1 MQFEKRQVRLGDIRP
16 SAQNP
21 REDFGDIGALARSI
35 EATGGEP
42 LNPPVV
48 VADGNVYRIVD
59 GERRYRAL
67 SSIYGEDR
75 EVSALVADTMDE
87 ANELV
92 AMLATDDK
100 RQLTEA
106 ERARGVQQ
114 MLVLGI
120 DEQRIERASRATAGQ
135 IRAARKL
142 RGRIDAGVQVTLEQ
156 LEAASS
162 FDDEKDVE
170 AVLAA
175 GEGWA
180 GKADSIRRRNEREE
194 AKAEDY
200 DAFGDAGIPV
210 VKEKPEGFTY
220 KDWAHL
226 GLVAAKLEDKEY
238 PAGTVAV
245 WNDRYWDFFAPKGGE
260 DAEPE
265 KTEEE
270 IRAEQEAAREKAALE
285 ELYRSQIGFVASGA
299 FAMSKDLMMC
309 VRGGVPTRPRC
320 SWRWAAT
327 ATPRTR
333 SASVP
338 YATSLLATS
347 RRASPTSTRPAAGS
361 WRRPRTWPSST
372 IAGAATTRRRG
383 STTMTSSAPWA
394 SSPAR
399 RTCGS
404 WRGCRRAPRRR
415 RRMSSEDENYV
426 TVTVK
431 ARGHECSILCREATV
446 ATVGADGEPGTSLH
460 VGTFDSKSIR
470 VLAEAAL
477 SELLSAG
484 VRAGIPMDAMRIELV
499 YAAVHCG
506 FPEEEERSAICYDLD
521 IDMDESG
528 RKDEKD
534 E

>member
-1 MQFEKRQVRLGDIRP
+1 MQFEKRAVRLGDIRP
-16 SAQNP
+16 SEQNP

-48 VADGNVYRIVD
+48 VADGNAYRIVD

-114 MLVLGI
+114 MLVLGV

-142 RGRIDAGVQVTLEQ
+142 RGSIEGRQVTLDQ
-156 LEAASS
+156 LEAASA
-162 FDDEKDVE
+162 FDDEKDIE

-175 GEGWA
+175 GDGWA
-180 GKADSIRRRNEREE
+180 GKADSIRRRVEREE

-210 VKEKPEGFTY
+210 VKEQPEGFTY

-270 IRAEQEAAREKAALE
+270 IRAEQEAAREDAALKD
-285 ELYRSQIGFVASGA
+285 LYRRMVDFVLHEAPG
-299 FAMSKDLMMC
+299 
-309 VRGGVPTRPRC
+309 
-320 SWRWAAT
+320 
-327 ATPRTR
+327 RTR
-333 SASVP
+333 ELEDAVRADRMKPVFYVDDLLDDGGDYDSAE
-338 YATSLLATS
+338 
-347 RRASPTSTRPAAGS
+347 AAVMEAFYG
-361 WRRPRTWPSST
+361 RC
-372 IAGAATTRRRG
+372 G
-383 STTMTSSAPWA
+383 A
-394 SSPAR
+394 SSPSAYEIGAWWLGTAR
-399 RTCGS
+399 SMRMLNSS
-404 WRGCRRAPRRR
+404 WRGDDADGWLEHWEIVRAAGFTP
-415 RRMSSEDENYV
+415 SAEDEWL
-426 TVTVK
+426 K
-431 ARGHECSILCREATV
+431 ARVQA
-446 ATVGADGEPGTSLH
+446 
-460 VGTFDSKSIR
+460 
-470 VLAEAAL
+470 
-477 SELLSAG
+477 SAK
-484 VRAGIPMDAMRIELV
+484 E
-499 YAAVHCG
+499 
-506 FPEEEERSAICYDLD
+506 
-521 IDMDESG
+521 
-528 RKDEKD
+528 EKD

>member
-1 MQFEKRQVRLGDIRP
+1 MQLEKRQVRLGDIRP
-16 SAQNP
+16 SEQNP

-75 EVSALVADTMDE
+75 EVSALVAESMDE

-135 IRAARKL
+135 IRAARRL
-142 RGRIDAGVQVTLEQ
+142 RGSIEGRQVTLDQ
-156 LEAASS
+156 LEAASA

-175 GEGWA
+175 GDGWA
-180 GKADSIRRRNEREE
+180 GKADSIRRRVEREE

-210 VKEKPEGFTY
+210 VKERPEGSNY
-220 KDWAHL
+220 VDWIAL
-226 GLVAAKLEDKEY
+226 GGAAAKLERNELALH
-238 PAGTVAV
+238 PGAVAV
-245 WNDRYWDFFAPKGGE
+245 AEGGYWYLYEPGDGSG
-260 DAEPE
+260 AEPE

-270 IRAEQEAAREKAALE
+270 IRAEQEAERENASLKD
-285 ELYRSQIGFVASGA
+285 LYRRMVGFITSGA
-299 FAMSKDLMMC
+299 FTMPDDLKRI
-309 VRGGVPTRPRC
+309 VREARVEPVVVSDAIGGDPSFETDKRIASVREEFMARLGTSSPSEYEAGFRLM
-320 SWRWAAT
+320 AA
-327 ATPRTR
+327 ARDMVRLNSSYSGDDAEGWLEHWELFR
-333 SASVP
+333 SA
-338 YATSLLATS
+338 
-347 RRASPTSTRPAAGS
+347 GF
-361 WRRPRTWPSST
+361 
-372 IAGAATTRRRG
+372 
-383 STTMTSSAPWA
+383 
-394 SSPAR
+394 
-399 RTCGS
+399 
-404 WRGCRRAPRRR
+404 
-415 RRMSSEDENYV
+415 
-426 TVTVK
+426 
-431 ARGHECSILCREATV
+431 
-446 ATVGADGEPGTSLH
+446 EPGEEDVWLME
-460 VGTFDSKSIR
+460 R
-470 VLAEAAL
+470 VQA
-477 SELLSAG
+477 SAK
-484 VRAGIPMDAMRIELV
+484 
-499 YAAVHCG
+499 
-506 FPEEEERSAICYDLD
+506 EE
-521 IDMDESG
+521 
-528 RKDEKD
+528 EKD

>member
-16 SAQNP
+16 SEQNP

-48 VADGNVYRIVD
+48 VADGNVFRIVD

-75 EVSALVADTMDE
+75 EVSALVAESMDE

-156 LEAASS
+156 LEAASA

-175 GEGWA
+175 GDGWA
-180 GKADSIRRRNEREE
+180 GKADSIRRRVEREE
-194 AKAEDY
+194 ARAEDY

-210 VKEKPEGFTY
+210 VKEKPEGFVYTN
-220 KDWAHL
+220 WANF
-226 GLVAAKLEDKEY
+226 GDAAKKLEGKDVT
-238 PAGTVAV
+238 GFVAV
-245 WNDRYWDFFAPKGGE
+245 MADRYWELYKPDDRSG
-260 DAEPE
+260 AEPE

-270 IRAEQEAAREKAALE
+270 IRAEQEAEREEAALKD
-285 ELYRSQIGFVASGA
+285 LYRSLIGFVASGA
-299 FAMSKDLMMC
+299 FAMSKDLMMH
-309 VRGGVPTRPRC
+309 VRVSREDPSALLVAMGGDSHVENEARFGAVREEFARNLKACKPSEYEAGCWLMAAAKDMAQLNNRWGGDDAEAWLDHYGTFC
-320 SWRWAAT
+320 S
-327 ATPRTR
+327 
-333 SASVP
+333 
-338 YATSLLATS
+338 
-347 RRASPTSTRPAAGS
+347 
-361 WRRPRTWPSST
+361 
-372 IAGAATTRRRG
+372 
-383 STTMTSSAPWA
+383 
-394 SSPAR
+394 
-399 RTCGS
+399 
-404 WRGCRRAPRRR
+404 
-415 RRMSSEDENYV
+415 
-426 TVTVK
+426 
-431 ARGHECSILCREATV
+431 
-446 ATVGADGEPGTSLH
+446 VGYEPGEEDVWLM
-460 VGTFDSKSIR
+460 DR
-470 VLAEAAL
+470 VQA
-477 SELLSAG
+477 SAK
-484 VRAGIPMDAMRIELV
+484 
-499 YAAVHCG
+499 
-506 FPEEEERSAICYDLD
+506 EE
-521 IDMDESG
+521 
-528 RKDEKD
+528 EKD

>member
-16 SAQNP
+16 SEQNP

-114 MLVLGI
+114 MLVLGV

-156 LEAASS
+156 LEAASA
-162 FDDEKDVE
+162 FDDEKDIE

-180 GKADSIRRRNEREE
+180 GKADSIRRRVEREE

-210 VKEKPEGFTY
+210 VKEQPEGFTY

-270 IRAEQEAAREKAALE
+270 IRAEQEAEREDAALKD
-285 ELYRSQIGFVASGA
+285 LYRRMVGFITSGA
-299 FAMSKDLMMC
+299 FTMHDDLKRI
-309 VRGGVPTRPRC
+309 VREARVQPVVVADAIGGD
-320 SWRWAAT
+320 
-327 ATPRTR
+327 
-333 SASVP
+333 
-338 YATSLLATS
+338 
-347 RRASPTSTRPAAGS
+347 
-361 WRRPRTWPSST
+361 PSFET
-372 IAGAATTRRRG
+372 DKRIAGAREEFMARLG
-383 STTMTSSAPWA
+383 TSSPSEYEAGFRLMA
-394 SSPAR
+394 AARDMVRLNSSY
-399 RTCGS
+399 
-404 WRGCRRAPRRR
+404 RGDDAEGWLEHWEMFRSA
-415 RRMSSEDENYV
+415 
-426 TVTVK
+426 
-431 ARGHECSILCREATV
+431 GF
-446 ATVGADGEPGTSLH
+446 EPGEEDVWLME
-460 VGTFDSKSIR
+460 R
-470 VLAEAAL
+470 VQASFKE
-477 SELLSAG
+477 
-484 VRAGIPMDAMRIELV
+484 
-499 YAAVHCG
+499 
-506 FPEEEERSAICYDLD
+506 
-521 IDMDESG
+521 
-528 RKDEKD
+528 EKD

>member
-1 MQFEKRQVRLGDIRP
+1 MQFEKKSVRLGDIRP
-16 SAQNP
+16 SEQNP

-114 MLVLGI
+114 MLVLGV

-142 RGRIDAGVQVTLEQ
+142 RGRIDAGAQVTLDQ
-156 LEAASS
+156 LEAASA

-175 GEGWA
+175 GDGWA
-180 GKADSIRRRNEREE
+180 GKADSIRRCNEREE

-270 IRAEQEAAREKAALE
+270 IRAEQEAAREDAALKG
-285 ELYRSQIGFVASGA
+285 LYRSLIGFVASGA
-299 FAMSKDLMMC
+299 FAMSKDLMMEARVGRADPPALLVAMGGDSNPENEERFGA
-309 VRGGVPTRPRC
+309 VRDEFARNLKACKPNEYEAGCWLMAAAKDMAQLNNRWGGDDAEAWLDHYDIFC
-320 SWRWAAT
+320 S
-327 ATPRTR
+327 
-333 SASVP
+333 
-338 YATSLLATS
+338 
-347 RRASPTSTRPAAGS
+347 AGF
-361 WRRPRTWPSST
+361 
-372 IAGAATTRRRG
+372 
-383 STTMTSSAPWA
+383 
-394 SSPAR
+394 
-399 RTCGS
+399 
-404 WRGCRRAPRRR
+404 
-415 RRMSSEDENYV
+415 
-426 TVTVK
+426 
-431 ARGHECSILCREATV
+431 
-446 ATVGADGEPGTSLH
+446 EPGEEDVWLME
-460 VGTFDSKSIR
+460 R
-470 VLAEAAL
+470 VQA
-477 SELLSAG
+477 S
-484 VRAGIPMDAMRIELV
+484 
-499 YAAVHCG
+499 
-506 FPEEEERSAICYDLD
+506 FKEEK
-521 IDMDESG
+521 
-528 RKDEKD
+528 KDE
-534 E
+534 

>member
-1 MQFEKRQVRLGDIRP
+1 MQFEKRAVRLGDIRP
-16 SAQNP
+16 SEQNP

-75 EVSALVADTMDE
+75 EVSALVAESMDE

-142 RGRIDAGVQVTLEQ
+142 RGSIEGRQVTLDQ
-156 LEAASS
+156 LEAASA

-175 GEGWA
+175 GDGWA

-210 VKEKPEGFTY
+210 AKEKPEGFVY
-220 KDWAHL
+220 KDWAHP
-226 GLVAAKLEDKEY
+226 GLVAAKLEAKEFA
-238 PAGTVAV
+238 AGTVAV
-245 WNDRYWDFFAPKGGE
+245 WKGSYWDLYEPDDGSG
-260 DAEPE
+260 AEPE

-285 ELYRSQIGFVASGA
+285 ELYRSLIGFVASGA

-309 VRGGVPTRPRC
+309 VRVGREDPP
-320 SWRWAAT
+320 A
-327 ATPRTR
+327 
-333 SASVP
+333 
-338 YATSLLATS
+338 LLAAMGGDS
-347 RRASPTSTRPAAGS
+347 NPENEGRFGAVRDEFARNLKACRPNEYEAGCWLMAAAKDMAQLNNRWG
-361 WRRPRTWPSST
+361 
-372 IAGAATTRRRG
+372 G
-383 STTMTSSAPWA
+383 
-394 SSPAR
+394 
-399 RTCGS
+399 
-404 WRGCRRAPRRR
+404 
-415 RRMSSEDENYV
+415 D
-426 TVTVK
+426 
-431 ARGHECSILCREATV
+431 
-446 ATVGADGEPGTSLH
+446 D
-460 VGTFDSKSIR
+460 
-470 VLAEAAL
+470 AEAWL
-477 SELLSAG
+477 DHYDIFLSAG
-484 VRAGIPMDAMRIELV
+484 FEPG
-499 YAAVHCG
+499 
-506 FPEEEERSAICYDLD
+506 EEDVWLMERVQASFK
-521 IDMDESG
+521 E
-528 RKDEKD
+528 EKD

>member
-16 SAQNP
+16 SEQNP

-92 AMLATDDK
+92 AMLA
-100 RQLTEA
+100 
-106 ERARGVQQ
+106 
-114 MLVLGI
+114 
-120 DEQRIERASRATAGQ
+120 
-135 IRAARKL
+135 
-142 RGRIDAGVQVTLEQ
+142 
-156 LEAASS
+156 
-162 FDDEKDVE
+162 FDDEKDIE

-175 GEGWA
+175 GDGWA
-180 GKADSIRRRNEREE
+180 GKADSIRRRVEREE

-210 VKEKPEGFTY
+210 VKEQPEGFTY

-270 IRAEQEAAREKAALE
+270 IRAEQEAAREEAALE
-285 ELYRSQIGFVASGA
+285 DMYGRMVDFTADGA
-299 FAMSKDLMMC
+299 FVVCDGIARHVLENRIVPVGLSDTMGEERLQQARDRFMARLGATDPGKYEAGCSLMRIAKNMAQLNSSYC
-309 VRGGVPTRPRC
+309 GDDAEGWIEHWNVFR
-320 SWRWAAT
+320 
-327 ATPRTR
+327 
-333 SASVP
+333 
-338 YATSLLATS
+338 
-347 RRASPTSTRPAAGS
+347 AAGFT
-361 WRRPRTWPSST
+361 PND
-372 IAGAATTRRRG
+372 
-383 STTMTSSAPWA
+383 
-394 SSPAR
+394 
-399 RTCGS
+399 
-404 WRGCRRAPRRR
+404 
-415 RRMSSEDENYV
+415 EDEWLR
-426 TVTVK
+426 
-431 ARGHECSILCREATV
+431 ARV
-446 ATVGADGEPGTSLH
+446 Q
-460 VGTFDSKSIR
+460 
-470 VLAEAAL
+470 
-477 SELLSAG
+477 
-484 VRAGIPMDAMRIELV
+484 
-499 YAAVHCG
+499 
-506 FPEEEERSAICYDLD
+506 
-521 IDMDESG
+521 ESF
-528 RKDEKD
+528 KEEKD

>member
-16 SAQNP
+16 SSQNP

-67 SSIYGEDR
+67 SAIYGEDR
-75 EVSALVADTMDE
+75 EVSALVAESMDE

-135 IRAARKL
+135 IRAARRL
-142 RGRIDAGVQVTLEQ
+142 RGSIEGRQVTLEQ
-156 LEAASS
+156 LEAASA

-180 GKADSIRRRNEREE
+180 GKADSIRRRVEREE

-200 DAFGDAGIPV
+200 DAFGDAAIPV
-210 VKEKPEGFTY
+210 VKEQPEGFNYT
-220 KDWAHL
+220 DWVNV
-226 GLVAAKLEDKEY
+226 GLAAKKLEGKEFA
-238 PAGTVAV
+238 AGTVAV
-245 WNDRYWDFFAPKGGE
+245 WKGSYWDLYEPDDASG
-260 DAEPE
+260 AEPE

-270 IRAEQEAAREKAALE
+270 IRAEQEAEREKAALE
-285 ELYRSQIGFVASGA
+285 ELYRSLIGFVASGA
-299 FAMSKDLMMC
+299 FAMSKDLMMK
-309 VRGGVPTRPRC
+309 VRVGREDPVALLVAMGGDSNPENEERFGLVRDEFARNLKACKPSEYEVGC
-320 SWRWAAT
+320 WLMAA
-327 ATPRTR
+327 AKDMAQLNDR
-333 SASVP
+333 
-338 YATSLLATS
+338 
-347 RRASPTSTRPAAGS
+347 
-361 WRRPRTWPSST
+361 
-372 IAGAATTRRRG
+372 
-383 STTMTSSAPWA
+383 
-394 SSPAR
+394 
-399 RTCGS
+399 
-404 WRGCRRAPRRR
+404 WRGDDA
-415 RRMSSEDENYV
+415 EAWLDHYDIF
-426 TVTVK
+426 
-431 ARGHECSILCREATV
+431 CSA
-446 ATVGADGEPGTSLH
+446 GFEPGEEDVWLME
-460 VGTFDSKSIR
+460 R
-470 VLAEAAL
+470 VQA
-477 SELLSAG
+477 SAK
-484 VRAGIPMDAMRIELV
+484 E
-499 YAAVHCG
+499 
-506 FPEEEERSAICYDLD
+506 
-521 IDMDESG
+521 
-528 RKDEKD
+528 EKD

>member
-1 MQFEKRQVRLGDIRP
+1 MQFEKRAVRLGDIRP
-16 SAQNP
+16 SEQNP

-48 VADGNVYRIVD
+48 VADGNVFRIVD

-75 EVSALVADTMDE
+75 EVSALVAESMDE

-156 LEAASS
+156 LEAASA

-180 GKADSIRRRNEREE
+180 GKADSIRRRIEREE

-210 VKEKPEGFTY
+210 VKERPEGSNY
-220 KDWAHL
+220 VDWIAL
-226 GLVAAKLEDKEY
+226 GGVAAKLERNELALH
-238 PAGTVAV
+238 PGAVAV
-245 WNDRYWDFFAPKGGE
+245 AEGGYWYLYEPGDGSG
-260 DAEPE
+260 AEPE
-265 KTEEE
+265 KTEEQ
-270 IRAEQEAAREKAALE
+270 IRAEQEAERE
-285 ELYRSQIGFVASGA
+285 
-299 FAMSKDLMMC
+299 
-309 VRGGVPTRPRC
+309 
-320 SWRWAAT
+320 
-327 ATPRTR
+327 
-333 SASVP
+333 
-338 YATSLLATS
+338 
-347 RRASPTSTRPAAGS
+347 
-361 WRRPRTWPSST
+361 
-372 IAGAATTRRRG
+372 
-383 STTMTSSAPWA
+383 
-394 SSPAR
+394 
-399 RTCGS
+399 
-404 WRGCRRAPRRR
+404 
-415 RRMSSEDENYV
+415 
-426 TVTVK
+426 
-431 ARGHECSILCREATV
+431 
-446 ATVGADGEPGTSLH
+446 
-460 VGTFDSKSIR
+460 
-470 VLAEAAL
+470 EAAL
-477 SELLSAG
+477 KDLYRRMVDFTADGAFVVCDGIARYVLENRIVPVGLSDTMGEERLKQARDRFMARLGATDPGKYEAG
-484 VRAGIPMDAMRIELV
+484 CGLMRIAKNMAQLNSSYCGDDAEGWIEHWNV
-499 YAAVHCG
+499 FRAAG
-506 FPEEEERSAICYDLD
+506 FTPN
-521 IDMDESG
+521 DEDEWLRARVQESF
-528 RKDEKD
+528 KEEKD

>member
-16 SAQNP
+16 SEQNP

-142 RGRIDAGVQVTLEQ
+142 RGSIEGRQVTLDQ
-156 LEAASS
+156 LEAASA

-175 GEGWA
+175 GDGWA
-180 GKADSIRRRNEREE
+180 CKADSIRRRVEREE

-210 VKEKPEGFTY
+210 VKERPEGFNYTN
-220 KDWAHL
+220 WVNV
-226 GLVAAKLEDKEY
+226 GLAAKKLEGKEFA
-238 PAGTVAV
+238 AGTVAV
-245 WNDRYWDFFAPKGGE
+245 WKGSYWDLYEPDDGSGS
-260 DAEPE
+260 EPE
-265 KTEEE
+265 KTEED
-270 IRAEQEAAREKAALE
+270 IRAEQVAAREEVALKDM
-285 ELYRSQIGFVASGA
+285 YGRMVGFVASGA
-299 FAMSKDLMMC
+299 FGMPEELKGLVYEGRGKPAVVFDAMDDGGTEAGERVREEFMERLGASRPSEFEAGLRLMSVARDM
-309 VRGGVPTRPRC
+309 VRLNSSYSGDDAEG
-320 SWRWAAT
+320 WLEHWKLF
-327 ATPRTR
+327 R
-333 SASVP
+333 SA
-338 YATSLLATS
+338 
-347 RRASPTSTRPAAGS
+347 GF
-361 WRRPRTWPSST
+361 
-372 IAGAATTRRRG
+372 
-383 STTMTSSAPWA
+383 
-394 SSPAR
+394 
-399 RTCGS
+399 
-404 WRGCRRAPRRR
+404 
-415 RRMSSEDENYV
+415 
-426 TVTVK
+426 
-431 ARGHECSILCREATV
+431 
-446 ATVGADGEPGTSLH
+446 EPGEEDVWLME
-460 VGTFDSKSIR
+460 R
-470 VLAEAAL
+470 VQA
-477 SELLSAG
+477 SAK
-484 VRAGIPMDAMRIELV
+484 
-499 YAAVHCG
+499 
-506 FPEEEERSAICYDLD
+506 EE
-521 IDMDESG
+521 
-528 RKDEKD
+528 EKD

>member
-16 SAQNP
+16 SEQNP

-67 SSIYGEDR
+67 SSIYGEDH

-156 LEAASS
+156 LEAASA

-175 GEGWA
+175 GDGWA
-180 GKADSIRRRNEREE
+180 GKADQIRRRVEREE

-210 VKEKPEGFTY
+210 VKERPEGSNY
-220 KDWAHL
+220 VDWIAL
-226 GLVAAKLEDKEY
+226 GGAAAKLERNELALH
-238 PAGTVAV
+238 PGAVAV
-245 WNDRYWDFFAPKGGE
+245 AEGGYWYLYEPGDGSG
-260 DAEPE
+260 AEPE

-270 IRAEQEAAREKAALE
+270 IRAEQEAEREETALKD
-285 ELYRSQIGFVASGA
+285 LYRRMVGFITSGA
-299 FAMSKDLMMC
+299 FTMHDDLKRI
-309 VRGGVPTRPRC
+309 VREARVEPVVVADAIGGDPSFETDKRIAVAREEFMTRLGTSSPSEYEAGFRLMAVARDMFRLNSSYC
-320 SWRWAAT
+320 GDDAEGWLEHWEMF
-327 ATPRTR
+327 R
-333 SASVP
+333 SA
-338 YATSLLATS
+338 
-347 RRASPTSTRPAAGS
+347 GF
-361 WRRPRTWPSST
+361 
-372 IAGAATTRRRG
+372 
-383 STTMTSSAPWA
+383 
-394 SSPAR
+394 
-399 RTCGS
+399 
-404 WRGCRRAPRRR
+404 
-415 RRMSSEDENYV
+415 
-426 TVTVK
+426 
-431 ARGHECSILCREATV
+431 
-446 ATVGADGEPGTSLH
+446 EPGEEDVWLME
-460 VGTFDSKSIR
+460 R
-470 VLAEAAL
+470 VQA
-477 SELLSAG
+477 SAK
-484 VRAGIPMDAMRIELV
+484 
-499 YAAVHCG
+499 
-506 FPEEEERSAICYDLD
+506 EEK
-521 IDMDESG
+521 
-528 RKDEKD
+528 KDE
-534 E
+534 

>member
-16 SAQNP
+16 SGQNP

-48 VADGNVYRIVD
+48 VADGNVFRIVD

-75 EVSALVADTMDE
+75 EVSALVAESMDE

-135 IRAARKL
+135 IRAARRL
-142 RGRIDAGVQVTLEQ
+142 RGRIDAGAQVTLEQ
-156 LEAASS
+156 LEAASA
-162 FDDEKDVE
+162 FEDERDVE

-180 GKADSIRRRNEREE
+180 GKADSIRRRVEREE

-210 VKEKPEGFTY
+210 VKEQPDGFAY
-220 KDWAHL
+220 ADWANC
-226 GLVAAKLEDKEY
+226 GAAAAKLEAKEFA
-238 PAGTVAV
+238 AGTVAV
-245 WNDRYWDFFAPKGGE
+245 WKGSYWDLYGPQDGS

-270 IRAEQEAAREKAALE
+270 AAREEAALND
-285 ELYRSQIGFVASGA
+285 LYRSLIGFVASGA
-299 FAMSKDLMMC
+299 FAMSKDLMAC
-309 VRGGVPTRPRC
+309 VCADRGDP
-320 SWRWAAT
+320 AA
-327 ATPRTR
+327 
-333 SASVP
+333 
-338 YATSLLATS
+338 LLAAMGGDSLVENDERFGAVRDEFARNLKACKPNEYETGCWLM
-347 RRASPTSTRPAAGS
+347 AAAKDMAQLNNRWGGDDAEAWLDHYGIFCS
-361 WRRPRTWPSST
+361 
-372 IAGAATTRRRG
+372 AGF
-383 STTMTSSAPWA
+383 
-394 SSPAR
+394 
-399 RTCGS
+399 
-404 WRGCRRAPRRR
+404 
-415 RRMSSEDENYV
+415 
-426 TVTVK
+426 
-431 ARGHECSILCREATV
+431 
-446 ATVGADGEPGTSLH
+446 EPGEEDVWLME
-460 VGTFDSKSIR
+460 R
-470 VLAEAAL
+470 VQASFKE
-477 SELLSAG
+477 
-484 VRAGIPMDAMRIELV
+484 
-499 YAAVHCG
+499 
-506 FPEEEERSAICYDLD
+506 
-521 IDMDESG
+521 
-528 RKDEKD
+528 EKD

>member
-1 MQFEKRQVRLGDIRP
+1 MQFEKKSVRLGDIRP
-16 SAQNP
+16 SGQNP

-48 VADGNVYRIVD
+48 VADGNVFRIVD

-114 MLVLGI
+114 MLVLGV

-142 RGRIDAGVQVTLEQ
+142 RGSIEGRQVTLEQ
-156 LEAASS
+156 LEAASA

-180 GKADSIRRRNEREE
+180 GKADSIRRRVKREE

-210 VKEKPEGFTY
+210 VKEQPEGFNYT
-220 KDWAHL
+220 DWANV
-226 GLVAAKLEDKEY
+226 GLAAKKLEGKEFA
-238 PAGTVAV
+238 AGTVAV
-245 WNDRYWDFFAPKGGE
+245 WKGGYWDLYEPDDGSG
-260 DAEPE
+260 AEPE

-270 IRAEQEAAREKAALE
+270 IRAEQEAEREKAALE
-285 ELYRSQIGFVASGA
+285 ELYRSLIGFVASGA
-299 FAMSKDLMMC
+299 FAMSKDLMMEAR
-309 VRGGVPTRPRC
+309 VGRADPP
-320 SWRWAAT
+320 A
-327 ATPRTR
+327 
-333 SASVP
+333 
-338 YATSLLATS
+338 LLAAMGS
-347 RRASPTSTRPAAGS
+347 DRHVENEERFGLVREEFARNLKACRPSEYEAGCWLMAAAKDMAQLNNRWG
-361 WRRPRTWPSST
+361 
-372 IAGAATTRRRG
+372 G
-383 STTMTSSAPWA
+383 
-394 SSPAR
+394 
-399 RTCGS
+399 
-404 WRGCRRAPRRR
+404 
-415 RRMSSEDENYV
+415 D
-426 TVTVK
+426 
-431 ARGHECSILCREATV
+431 
-446 ATVGADGEPGTSLH
+446 D
-460 VGTFDSKSIR
+460 
-470 VLAEAAL
+470 AEAWL
-477 SELLSAG
+477 DHYDIFLSAG
-484 VRAGIPMDAMRIELV
+484 FEPG
-499 YAAVHCG
+499 
-506 FPEEEERSAICYDLD
+506 EEDVWLMERVQASFK
-521 IDMDESG
+521 E
-528 RKDEKD
+528 EKD

>member
-1 MQFEKRQVRLGDIRP
+1 MQFEKRQVRLGDIHP
-16 SAQNP
+16 SGQNP

-48 VADGNVYRIVD
+48 VADGNVFRIVD

-75 EVSALVADTMDE
+75 EVSALVAESMDE

-135 IRAARKL
+135 IRAARRL
-142 RGRIDAGVQVTLEQ
+142 RGRIDAGAQVTLEQ
-156 LEAASS
+156 LEAASA
-162 FDDEKDVE
+162 FEDEKDIE

-175 GEGWA
+175 GDGWA
-180 GKADSIRRRNEREE
+180 GKADGIRRRIEREE

-220 KDWAHL
+220 KDWANC
-226 GLVAAKLEDKEY
+226 GLAAEKLEKKEFA
-238 PAGTVAV
+238 AGTVAV
-245 WNDRYWDFFAPKGGE
+245 WKGSYWDLYGPQDGS

-270 IRAEQEAAREKAALE
+270 ILAEQEAAREEAALND
-285 ELYRSQIGFVASGA
+285 LYRSLIGFVASGA
-299 FAMSKDLMMC
+299 FAMSKDLIAC
-309 VRGGVPTRPRC
+309 VCADRGDP
-320 SWRWAAT
+320 AA
-327 ATPRTR
+327 
-333 SASVP
+333 
-338 YATSLLATS
+338 LLAAMGGDS
-347 RRASPTSTRPAAGS
+347 LVENDERFGAVRDEFVRNLKACRPSEYEAGCWLMAAAKDMAQLNNRWGGDDAEAWLDHYDIFCS
-361 WRRPRTWPSST
+361 
-372 IAGAATTRRRG
+372 AGF
-383 STTMTSSAPWA
+383 
-394 SSPAR
+394 
-399 RTCGS
+399 
-404 WRGCRRAPRRR
+404 
-415 RRMSSEDENYV
+415 
-426 TVTVK
+426 
-431 ARGHECSILCREATV
+431 
-446 ATVGADGEPGTSLH
+446 EPGEEDVWLME
-460 VGTFDSKSIR
+460 R
-470 VLAEAAL
+470 VQA
-477 SELLSAG
+477 SAK
-484 VRAGIPMDAMRIELV
+484 
-499 YAAVHCG
+499 
-506 FPEEEERSAICYDLD
+506 EE
-521 IDMDESG
+521 
-528 RKDEKD
+528 EKD

>member
-16 SAQNP
+16 SGQNP

-48 VADGNVYRIVD
+48 VADGNVFRIVD

-75 EVSALVADTMDE
+75 EVSALVAESMDE

-106 ERARGVQQ
+106 ERAHGVQQ

-135 IRAARKL
+135 IRAARRL
-142 RGRIDAGVQVTLEQ
+142 RGRIDAGAQVTLEQ
-156 LEAASS
+156 LEAASA
-162 FDDEKDVE
+162 FEDEKDIE

-175 GEGWA
+175 GDGWA
-180 GKADSIRRRNEREE
+180 GKADGIRRRNEREE

-220 KDWAHL
+220 KDWSHV
-226 GLVAAKLEDKEY
+226 GLAAEKLEGKEF

-245 WNDRYWDFFAPKGGE
+245 WGGSYWELYGPKA
-260 DAEPE
+260 DEPE

-270 IRAEQEAAREKAALE
+270 IRAEQEAAREAAALK
-285 ELYRSQIGFVASGA
+285 ELYRSLIGFVASGA
-299 FAMSKDLMMC
+299 FAMSKDLMME
-309 VRGGVPTRPRC
+309 VRVGREDPPALLVAMGGDSNPENEERFGAVRDEFARNLKACRPSEYEAGCWLMAAAKDMAQLNNRWGGDDAEAWLDHYDIFC
-320 SWRWAAT
+320 S
-327 ATPRTR
+327 
-333 SASVP
+333 
-338 YATSLLATS
+338 
-347 RRASPTSTRPAAGS
+347 AGF
-361 WRRPRTWPSST
+361 
-372 IAGAATTRRRG
+372 
-383 STTMTSSAPWA
+383 
-394 SSPAR
+394 
-399 RTCGS
+399 
-404 WRGCRRAPRRR
+404 
-415 RRMSSEDENYV
+415 
-426 TVTVK
+426 
-431 ARGHECSILCREATV
+431 
-446 ATVGADGEPGTSLH
+446 EPGEEDVWLME
-460 VGTFDSKSIR
+460 R
-470 VLAEAAL
+470 VQASFKE
-477 SELLSAG
+477 
-484 VRAGIPMDAMRIELV
+484 
-499 YAAVHCG
+499 
-506 FPEEEERSAICYDLD
+506 
-521 IDMDESG
+521 
-528 RKDEKD
+528 EKD

>member
-1 MQFEKRQVRLGDIRP
+1 MQFEKRAVRLGDIRP
-16 SAQNP
+16 SEQNP

-67 SSIYGEDR
+67 SSLYGEDR

-114 MLVLGI
+114 MLVLGV

-156 LEAASS
+156 LEAASA

-180 GKADSIRRRNEREE
+180 GKADSIRRRNERKE

-210 VKEKPEGFTY
+210 VKEKPEGFVYTN
-220 KDWAHL
+220 WANF
-226 GLVAAKLEDKEY
+226 GDAAKKLEGKDVT
-238 PAGTVAV
+238 GFVAV
-245 WNDRYWDFFAPKGGE
+245 MADRYWELYKPDDRSG
-260 DAEPE
+260 AEPE

-270 IRAEQEAAREKAALE
+270 IRAEQEAEREEVALKD
-285 ELYRSQIGFVASGA
+285 LYRSLIGFVSSGA

-309 VRGGVPTRPRC
+309 VRVGREDP
-320 SWRWAAT
+320 
-327 ATPRTR
+327 
-333 SASVP
+333 SA
-338 YATSLLATS
+338 LLAAMGGDS
-347 RRASPTSTRPAAGS
+347 HVENVARFGAVRDEFARNLKACRPSEYEVGCWLMAAAKDMAQLNNRWGGDDAEAWLDHYDIFCS
-361 WRRPRTWPSST
+361 
-372 IAGAATTRRRG
+372 AGF
-383 STTMTSSAPWA
+383 
-394 SSPAR
+394 
-399 RTCGS
+399 
-404 WRGCRRAPRRR
+404 
-415 RRMSSEDENYV
+415 
-426 TVTVK
+426 
-431 ARGHECSILCREATV
+431 
-446 ATVGADGEPGTSLH
+446 EPGEEDVWLME
-460 VGTFDSKSIR
+460 R
-470 VLAEAAL
+470 VQASFKE
-477 SELLSAG
+477 
-484 VRAGIPMDAMRIELV
+484 
-499 YAAVHCG
+499 
-506 FPEEEERSAICYDLD
+506 
-521 IDMDESG
+521 
-528 RKDEKD
+528 EKD

>member
-1 MQFEKRQVRLGDIRP
+1 MQFEKKSVRLGDIRP
-16 SAQNP
+16 SEQNP

-100 RQLTEA
+100 IQLTEA

-114 MLVLGI
+114 MLVLGV

-180 GKADSIRRRNEREE
+180 GKADSIRRRVEREE

-210 VKEKPEGFTY
+210 VKERPEGTSWVL
-220 KDWAHL
+220 WASL
-226 GLVAAKLEDKEY
+226 GTVAKELEGLDVA
-238 PAGTVAV
+238 PGTVAV
-245 WNDRYWDFFAPKGGE
+245 ISGGGWGLYKP
-260 DAEPE
+260 DDGSGGQAE

-270 IRAEQEAAREKAALE
+270 IIAEQEAKREDAALVD
-285 ELYRSQIGFVASGA
+285 LYARMVDFV
-299 FAMSKDLMMC
+299 LHE
-309 VRGGVPTRPRC
+309 
-320 SWRWAAT
+320 
-327 ATPRTR
+327 TPGRTR
-333 SASVP
+333 ELEDAVRANRMKPVFYVDDLLDDGGDYDSAE
-338 YATSLLATS
+338 
-347 RRASPTSTRPAAGS
+347 AAVMEAFYDRYG
-361 WRRPRTWPSST
+361 
-372 IAGAATTRRRG
+372 
-383 STTMTSSAPWA
+383 A
-394 SSPAR
+394 SSPSAYEIGCWWLDTAR
-399 RTCGS
+399 SMRMLNSS
-404 WRGCRRAPRRR
+404 WRGDDADEWLEHWEIVRAAGFTP
-415 RRMSSEDENYV
+415 SAEDEWL
-426 TVTVK
+426 K
-431 ARGHECSILCREATV
+431 ARVQA
-446 ATVGADGEPGTSLH
+446 
-460 VGTFDSKSIR
+460 
-470 VLAEAAL
+470 
-477 SELLSAG
+477 SAK
-484 VRAGIPMDAMRIELV
+484 
-499 YAAVHCG
+499 
-506 FPEEEERSAICYDLD
+506 EE
-521 IDMDESG
+521 
-528 RKDEKD
+528 EKD

>member
-1 MQFEKRQVRLGDIRP
+1 MQFEKKSVRLGDIRP
-16 SAQNP
+16 SGQNP

-48 VADGNVYRIVD
+48 VADGNVFRIVD

-75 EVSALVADTMDE
+75 EVSALVAESMDE

-135 IRAARKL
+135 IRAARRL

-156 LEAASS
+156 LEAASA

-210 VKEKPEGFTY
+210 VKEQPEGSSFVLWGNY
-220 KDWAHL
+220 GDMAE
-226 GLVAAKLEDKEY
+226 KLEGQDIA
-238 PAGTVAV
+238 PGTVAV
-245 WNDRYWDFFAPKGGE
+245 ETSGGWYVY
-260 DAEPE
+260 EPDEGSGEQAE

-270 IRAEQEAAREKAALE
+270 IQAEQEAAREKAALKG
-285 ELYRSQIGFVASGA
+285 LYRSQIGFVASGA
-299 FAMSKDLMMC
+299 FSMSRDLMAC
-309 VRGGVPTRPRC
+309 VR
-320 SWRWAAT
+320 AA
-327 ATPRTR
+327 RED
-333 SASVP
+333 
-338 YATSLLATS
+338 
-347 RRASPTSTRPAAGS
+347 PAALYGAMGGDSFPENEGRFGVVRDEFARNLKACKPSEYEAGCWLMAVAKDMARLDIS
-361 WRRPRTWPSST
+361 WCGDDEEEWLDHYDIFCS
-372 IAGAATTRRRG
+372 AGF
-383 STTMTSSAPWA
+383 
-394 SSPAR
+394 
-399 RTCGS
+399 
-404 WRGCRRAPRRR
+404 
-415 RRMSSEDENYV
+415 
-426 TVTVK
+426 
-431 ARGHECSILCREATV
+431 
-446 ATVGADGEPGTSLH
+446 EPGEEDVWLME
-460 VGTFDSKSIR
+460 R
-470 VLAEAAL
+470 VQV
-477 SELLSAG
+477 SAK
-484 VRAGIPMDAMRIELV
+484 
-499 YAAVHCG
+499 
-506 FPEEEERSAICYDLD
+506 EE
-521 IDMDESG
+521 
-528 RKDEKD
+528 EKD

>member
-1 MQFEKRQVRLGDIRP
+1 MQFEKKSVRLGDIRP
-16 SAQNP
+16 SGQNP

-35 EATGGEP
+35 KATGGEP

-114 MLVLGI
+114 MLVLGV

-142 RGRIDAGVQVTLEQ
+142 RGRIDAGSQVTLEQ
-156 LEAASS
+156 LEAASA

-210 VKEKPEGFTY
+210 VKEVPEGFTY

-245 WNDRYWDFFAPKGGE
+245 WNGRYWDLYGPDDGSGAG
-260 DAEPE
+260 PE

-270 IRAEQEAAREKAALE
+270 IRAEQDAAREDAALKG
-285 ELYRSQIGFVASGA
+285 LYRSQIGFVASGA
-299 FAMSKDLMMC
+299 FAMSKDLMMK
-309 VRGGVPTRPRC
+309 VRVGRADPP
-320 SWRWAAT
+320 
-327 ATPRTR
+327 
-333 SASVP
+333 
-338 YATSLLATS
+338 SLLVAMGGDS
-347 RRASPTSTRPAAGS
+347 NPENEERFGAVRDEFARNLKACRPNEYEAGCWLMAAAKDMAQLNNRWG
-361 WRRPRTWPSST
+361 
-372 IAGAATTRRRG
+372 G
-383 STTMTSSAPWA
+383 
-394 SSPAR
+394 
-399 RTCGS
+399 
-404 WRGCRRAPRRR
+404 
-415 RRMSSEDENYV
+415 D
-426 TVTVK
+426 
-431 ARGHECSILCREATV
+431 
-446 ATVGADGEPGTSLH
+446 D
-460 VGTFDSKSIR
+460 
-470 VLAEAAL
+470 AEAWL
-477 SELLSAG
+477 DHYDIFCSAG
-484 VRAGIPMDAMRIELV
+484 
-499 YAAVHCG
+499 
-506 FPEEEERSAICYDLD
+506 F
-521 IDMDESG
+521 ESG
-528 RKDEKD
+528 EEDVWLMERVQASAKEEEKD

>member
-1 MQFEKRQVRLGDIRP
+1 MQFEKKSVRLGDIRP
-16 SAQNP
+16 SEQNP

-59 GERRYRAL
+59 GERRFRAL

-75 EVSALVADTMDE
+75 EVSALVSESMDE

-142 RGRIDAGVQVTLEQ
+142 RGSIEGRQVTLDQ
-156 LEAASS
+156 LEAASA

-175 GEGWA
+175 GDGWA

-226 GLVAAKLEDKEY
+226 GFVAAKLEDKEY

-270 IRAEQEAAREKAALE
+270 IRAEQEAAREEAALKG
-285 ELYRSQIGFVASGA
+285 LYRSLIGFVSSGA
-299 FAMSKDLMMC
+299 FAMSKDLMME
-309 VRGGVPTRPRC
+309 VRVGREDPP
-320 SWRWAAT
+320 A
-327 ATPRTR
+327 
-333 SASVP
+333 
-338 YATSLLATS
+338 LLAAMGGDS
-347 RRASPTSTRPAAGS
+347 NVENEERFGAVRDEFARNLKACKPNEYEAGCWLMAAAKDMAQLNNRWGGDDAEAWLDHYDIFCS
-361 WRRPRTWPSST
+361 
-372 IAGAATTRRRG
+372 AGF
-383 STTMTSSAPWA
+383 
-394 SSPAR
+394 
-399 RTCGS
+399 
-404 WRGCRRAPRRR
+404 
-415 RRMSSEDENYV
+415 
-426 TVTVK
+426 
-431 ARGHECSILCREATV
+431 
-446 ATVGADGEPGTSLH
+446 EPGEEDVWLME
-460 VGTFDSKSIR
+460 R
-470 VLAEAAL
+470 VQASFKE
-477 SELLSAG
+477 
-484 VRAGIPMDAMRIELV
+484 
-499 YAAVHCG
+499 
-506 FPEEEERSAICYDLD
+506 
-521 IDMDESG
+521 
-528 RKDEKD
+528 EKD

>member
-1 MQFEKRQVRLGDIRP
+1 MQFEKKSVRLGDIRP
-16 SAQNP
+16 SEQNP

-114 MLVLGI
+114 MLVLGV

-156 LEAASS
+156 LEAASA

-175 GEGWA
+175 GDGWA
-180 GKADSIRRRNEREE
+180 GKADSIRRRVEREE

-210 VKEKPEGFTY
+210 VKEKPEGFVYTN
-220 KDWAHL
+220 WANF
-226 GLVAAKLEDKEY
+226 GDAAKKLEGKDVT
-238 PAGTVAV
+238 GFVAV
-245 WNDRYWDFFAPKGGE
+245 MAGRYWELYKPDDRSG
-260 DAEPE
+260 AEPE

-270 IRAEQEAAREKAALE
+270 IRAEQEAEREEVALKD
-285 ELYRSQIGFVASGA
+285 LYWRMVDFVASGA
-299 FAMSKDLMMC
+299 FGMPEELKGLVHERRGEPVVAFDAMGGGGTEAGERVREEFMERLGASRPSEFEAGLRLMSVARDM
-309 VRGGVPTRPRC
+309 VRLNSSYSGDDAEEWLGH
-320 SWRWAAT
+320 WKLF
-327 ATPRTR
+327 R
-333 SASVP
+333 SAGFEPGEEDVWLMERVQASVQE
-338 YATSLLATS
+338 
-347 RRASPTSTRPAAGS
+347 
-361 WRRPRTWPSST
+361 
-372 IAGAATTRRRG
+372 
-383 STTMTSSAPWA
+383 
-394 SSPAR
+394 
-399 RTCGS
+399 
-404 WRGCRRAPRRR
+404 
-415 RRMSSEDENYV
+415 EDE
-426 TVTVK
+426 
-431 ARGHECSILCREATV
+431 
-446 ATVGADGEPGTSLH
+446 
-460 VGTFDSKSIR
+460 
-470 VLAEAAL
+470 
-477 SELLSAG
+477 
-484 VRAGIPMDAMRIELV
+484 
-499 YAAVHCG
+499 
-506 FPEEEERSAICYDLD
+506 
-521 IDMDESG
+521 DE
-528 RKDEKD
+528 
-534 E
+534 

>member
-16 SAQNP
+16 SGQNP

-75 EVSALVADTMDE
+75 EVSALVAESMDE

-114 MLVLGI
+114 MLVLGV
-120 DEQRIERASRATAGQ
+120 DEQRIERASRATGGQ

-156 LEAASS
+156 LEAASA
-162 FDDEKDVE
+162 FDDERDIE

-180 GKADSIRRRNEREE
+180 GKADQIRRRNEREE

-200 DAFGDAGIPV
+200 DTFGDAGIPV
-210 VKEKPEGFTY
+210 VKEQPEGFVY
-220 KDWAHL
+220 KDWASC
-226 GLVAAKLEDKEY
+226 GLAAEKLEAKEFA
-238 PAGTVAV
+238 AGTVAV
-245 WNDRYWDFFAPKGGE
+245 WKGSYWDLFAPKGGD

-270 IRAEQEAAREKAALE
+270 ILAEQEAAREEAALND
-285 ELYRSQIGFVASGA
+285 LYRSLIGFVASGA
-299 FAMSKDLMMC
+299 FAMSKDLMAC
-309 VRGGVPTRPRC
+309 VCADRGD
-320 SWRWAAT
+320 
-327 ATPRTR
+327 
-333 SASVP
+333 
-338 YATSLLATS
+338 
-347 RRASPTSTRPAAGS
+347 PAALPAAMGGDS
-361 WRRPRTWPSST
+361 HVENEARFGAVRDEFARNLKACRPSEYE
-372 IAGAATTRRRG
+372 AGCWLMAA
-383 STTMTSSAPWA
+383 
-394 SSPAR
+394 AR
-399 RTCGS
+399 DMAQLNNRWG
-404 WRGCRRAPRRR
+404 GDDA
-415 RRMSSEDENYV
+415 
-426 TVTVK
+426 
-431 ARGHECSILCREATV
+431 EAWLDHYGIFCT
-446 ATVGADGEPGTSLH
+446 AGYEPGEEDVWLME
-460 VGTFDSKSIR
+460 R
-470 VLAEAAL
+470 VQA
-477 SELLSAG
+477 SAK
-484 VRAGIPMDAMRIELV
+484 
-499 YAAVHCG
+499 
-506 FPEEEERSAICYDLD
+506 EE
-521 IDMDESG
+521 
-528 RKDEKD
+528 EKD